1 MRDDLDNIE
10 ENLSNQND
18 DEPSTSS
25 FLKIGSIKSLDSSN
39 IKIDFDSPKEPE
51 KDSKIT
57 K

>member
-25 FLKIGSIKSLDSSN
+25 FLKIGSIKSLVW
-39 IKIDFDSPKEPE
+39 
-51 KDSKIT
+51 
-57 K
+57 